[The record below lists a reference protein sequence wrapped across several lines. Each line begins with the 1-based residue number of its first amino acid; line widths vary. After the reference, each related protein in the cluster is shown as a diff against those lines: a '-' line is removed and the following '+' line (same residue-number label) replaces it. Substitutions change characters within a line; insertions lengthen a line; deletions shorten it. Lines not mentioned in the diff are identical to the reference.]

1 MLDQEFLAEIKDR
14 LLQEEGDLSHEL
26 EHLREENPL
35 LNPERTSSRIPEWE
49 EESSQME
56 EANKTAESIKLLEVR
71 LKDTQDALARIEAG
85 TYGRCE
91 VCGGE
96 IDRAR
101 LEANPQARFDIEHEN
116 QMPVPEEA

>member
-1 MLDQEFLAEIKDR
+1 MDPKILEEIKVR
-14 LLQEEGDLSHEL
+14 LLKEEGEISHEL
-26 EHLREENPL
+26 KHLREEDPL